1 MDCFIKTELNQPN
14 ITNALVHSLRSLGQ
28 LYGRI
33 SLRSRAAPIN
43 LPSMRGVMV
52 KSNEMS
58 RKSLVCVIFGICFF
72 SFLIQLYYIG
82 SLADSVANVSGNL
95 IANFMLPIALALVPS
110 FIFLFATSKT
120 LNRTQK
126 MQVYIF
132 PMLFVII
139 LISYFYWIFQYGTH

>member
-1 MDCFIKTELNQPN
+1 
-14 ITNALVHSLRSLGQ
+14 
-28 LYGRI
+28 
-33 SLRSRAAPIN
+33 
-43 LPSMRGVMV
+43 MRGVML

-58 RKSLVCVIFGICFF
+58 SKSLVGVIFGICFF

-126 MQVYIF
+126 VQVYIF
-132 PMLFVII
+132 PMLFVIT
-139 LISYFYWIFQYGTH
+139 LISYFYWIFQ